1 MPARS
6 KQQEFALH
14 NPRNR
19 MPRMG
24 IFAAKV
30 VDQIMIDSAMFM
42 IGGSAGGKVISHV
55 KDAKFVGKQVGK
67 VRSLG
72 KQ

>member
-24 IFAAKV
+24 IFASQV
-30 VDQIMIDSAMFM
+30 VDQIMNDSVMFM
-42 IGGSAGGKVISHV
+42 IGGSAGGKVISRV
-55 KDAKFVGKQVGK
+55 ADAKFVGKQIGRIRSVGK
-67 VRSLG
+67 
-72 KQ
+72 Q

>member
-1 MPARS
+1 MHH
-6 KQQEFALH
+6 Q
-14 NPRNR
+14 RNR

-24 IFAAKV
+24 QFGAQV
-30 VDQIMIDSAMFM
+30 VNQIMTDSAMFM
-42 IGGSAGGKVISHV
+42 IGGTVGGKLISRV
-55 KDAKFVGKQVGK
+55 SDAKFVGKQIGK

>member
-24 IFAAKV
+24 QFGAQVAN
-30 VDQIMIDSAMFM
+30 QLMTDSVMFM
-42 IGGSAGGKVISHV
+42 VGGAVGGKMISRV
-55 KDAKFVGKQVGK
+55 QDVKFVGKQVGK
-67 VRSLG
+67 VRLLG

>member
-6 KQQEFALH
+6 TQQEYAMYH
-14 NPRNR
+14 QRNR

-24 IFAAKV
+24 QFGAQV
-30 VDQIMIDSAMFM
+30 VNQLMTDSVMFM
-42 IGGSAGGKVISHV
+42 VGGSVGGKIISRV
-55 KDAKFVGKQVGK
+55 QDAKFVGKQVGK

>member
-6 KQQEFALH
+6 TQQQYALH
-14 NPRNR
+14 HQRNR
-19 MPRMG
+19 MPRIG

-30 VDQIMIDSAMFM
+30 VDQIMTDSAMFM
-42 IGGSAGGKVISHV
+42 IGGTVGGKLISRV
-55 KDAKFVGKQVGK
+55 SDAKFVGKQIGK

>member
-6 KQQEFALH
+6 KQQQYALH
-14 NPRNR
+14 HQRNR

-24 IFAAKV
+24 QFGAQV
-30 VDQIMIDSAMFM
+30 VNQLMTDSAMFM
-42 IGGSAGGKVISHV
+42 IGGTVGGKLISRV
-55 KDAKFVGKQVGK
+55 QDAKFVGKQIGRI
-67 VRSLG
+67 RSLG

>member
-6 KQQEFALH
+6 KQQEYALH
-14 NPRNR
+14 HQRNR

-24 IFAAKV
+24 QFGAQV
-30 VDQIMIDSAMFM
+30 VNQIMTDSAMFM
-42 IGGSAGGKVISHV
+42 IGGSVGGKMISRVQDV
-55 KDAKFVGKQVGK
+55 KFLGKQVGK